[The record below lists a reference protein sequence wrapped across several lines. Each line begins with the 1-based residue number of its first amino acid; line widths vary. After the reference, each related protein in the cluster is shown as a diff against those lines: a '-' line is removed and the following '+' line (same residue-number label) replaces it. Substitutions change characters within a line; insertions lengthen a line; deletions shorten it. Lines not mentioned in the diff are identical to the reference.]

1 MELHHDLDLITAIDL
16 GSTRFRALLAD
27 LDGQGNIRT
36 VALASRPAVGMRRG
50 KLTDLPA
57 AASALRDLVSDVWNQ
72 VDVQAQPVHVAVGGD
87 HVRSLDSRSSLPLE
101 GHGARVREEHVEM
114 LHDRVK
120 TIDVPF
126 DRVILHCL
134 PVEYGLD
141 DRTGLENPVG
151 MVGTR
156 LALDAHLITGTQS
169 ALGSLQQAV
178 TLADLELGSLVFAGC
193 ASPLSVTEEHERAGG
208 CLVIDIGA
216 ETTHYALY
224 HRGRLRRSG
233 AIGVGGAHVTRDLA
247 WGLEVDETVAERA
260 KRRWATALRTHP
272 VMSGPEGHDDAPGA
286 EQRAHMAVIAEARQ
300 QEILELVATELQ
312 WGITRP
318 VLPSGIVLT
327 GGGSRLHGTA
337 ALAEQVFGVRCA
349 CRRPVPDDNGGEP
362 ESWATTLGVARA
374 AAQERPT
381 LAASAAAGAGLW
393 TNVQRWIGRL
403 V

>member
-1 MELHHDLDLITAIDL
+1 MELQDADLITAVDL
-16 GSTRFRALLAD
+16 GSTSFRAIVAD
-27 LDGQGNIRT
+27 VDAQGNTQIL
-36 VALASRPAVGMRRG
+36 ALSTCPSTGMRRG
-50 KLTDLPA
+50 KLIDLPA
-57 AASALRDLVSDVWNQ
+57 AAAALRELVTDVWNQ
-72 VDVQAQPVHVAVGGD
+72 IDVEDQPVALAVGGD

-101 GHGARVREEHVEM
+101 GHGARVRDEHVET
-114 LHDRVK
+114 LHERVR

-141 DRTGLENPVG
+141 DRAGIENPVG

-169 ALGSLQQAV
+169 
-178 TLADLELGSLVFAGC
+178 ELGSLREAVALAGLELGPLIFSGC
-193 ASPLSVTEEHERAGG
+193 ASPLAVTDENERAGG

-247 WGLEVDETVAERA
+247 WGLEVDETVAERH
-260 KRRWATALRTHP
+260 KRRWATALRTAP
-272 VMSGPEGHDDAPGA
+272 VTLVAEGQDGAPRPE
-286 EQRAHMAVIAEARQ
+286 ERANMAVIAEARQ

-337 ALAEQVFGVRCA
+337 ALAEQVFGVRCV
-349 CRRPVPDDNGGEP
+349 CRRPPADDGGSEP
-362 ESWATTLGVARA
+362 ESWATTLGVVRA
-374 AAQERPT
+374 AAQERPA
-381 LAASAAAGAGLW
+381 LVASAASGAGLW
-393 TNVQRWIGRL
+393 NNVQRWIGRL